1 MADQIAVMRQGRL
14 AQVAAPSELYSH
26 PADVETAVSIG
37 EAVILPA
44 EIRDGIAACALGQL
58 TVQSG
63 TASGRTDVMVR
74 PEQIGLHSGESGSGT
89 PARVLEVS
97 YFGHDALVRLELSGG
112 LVVTARPAGFA
123 APKIGQQILLT
134 VEGPVHAF

>member
-1 MADQIAVMRQGRL
+1 MFFPPNL
-14 AQVAAPSELYSH
+14 S
-26 PADVETAVSIG
+26 SI
-37 EAVILPA
+37 LSLH
-44 EIRDGIAACALGQL
+44 RD
-58 TVQSG
+58 
-63 TASGRTDVMVR
+63 
-74 PEQIGLHSGESGSGT
+74 LHSGESGSGT

-97 YFGHDALVRLELSGG
+97 YFGHDALVRLELSDG